1 MWIVAQNAST
11 NAYNPDLW
19 SKFEWMY
26 DADTMYYCQSAYDAA
41 DAQTAQDT
49 MADRTDVN
57 AGCGGFGWSVLR
69 LNLSIAGSYIDN
81 WGGSHVVDSFTW
93 TSGDYSFAI
102 ETTNEEE
109 MWIVAQ
115 NASTNAYNPDLWS
128 KFEWMYDADTMY
140 YCQSAYDAA
149 DAQTAQDTM
158 ADRDDVNAGCG
169 GFGWSTLQP
178 ELRYFRFIY

>member
-26 DADTMYYCQSAYDAA
+26 DADT
-41 DAQTAQDT
+41 
-49 MADRTDVN
+49 
-57 AGCGGFGWSVLR
+57 L
-69 LNLSIAGSYIDN
+69 
-81 WGGSHVVDSFTW
+81 
-93 TSGDYSFAI
+93 
-102 ETTNEEE
+102 
-109 MWIVAQ
+109 
-115 NASTNAYNPDLWS
+115 
-128 KFEWMYDADTMY
+128 Y

-169 GFGWSTLQP
+169 GFGWSILTSD
-178 ELRYFRFIY
+178 E